1 MNGQT
6 ARGLS
11 ALLTGLTALLL
22 ICGTAADSL
31 AGGPLRSLTLH
42 EALELADRN
51 NHDLAKAREFGRQ
64 VQGKYVEERAAALPH
79 LSLNGQLSRQEDDSQ
94 ALFWPPLSGAQDS
107 RSLSVGLSQ
116 ALFTWGKLGA
126 AIRAAQKGFLTADDE
141 LRQAR
146 ADTRQAVSVTFYDL
160 LLAKE
165 EANIA
170 RRNLNL
176 KETHLDKARRR
187 RDLGVATDYDVL
199 AAKVAA
205 ENARP
210 QTIHAENQVGIA
222 RDRLKVLTGSQE
234 EIDAQGTL
242 AADDDSQSPLP
253 SYEQA
258 LARALK
264 RRPDLD
270 SLIHRQEVADELIN
284 IAKAEDK
291 PRLDLNADYGR
302 RQLEVAGYRG
312 SGPAWDAGVTLSFP
326 FFDGMKARGK
336 VAQAKSDRRSLAID
350 EAKLKDEIGLE
361 IRTALAQARET
372 KEIETALAGTAKQA
386 GQLLGM
392 AEKGQELGV
401 KTRLEVEDAELN
413 LMQAQTNLARA
424 RRDHLTALVTLKRAM
439 GTLDE

>member
-1 MNGQT
+1 MNGQA
-6 ARGLS
+6 ARCLS
-11 ALLTGLTALLL
+11 YLLTGVTALLL
-22 ICGTAADSL
+22 TCGTAAYCL
-31 AGGPLRSLTLH
+31 AEGPPRSLTLP
-42 EALELADRN
+42 EALGLADRN

-126 AIRAAQKGFLTADDE
+126 AIRAAKKGFLTADDE

-146 ADTRQAVSVTFYDL
+146 ADTRQAVSVAFYDL

-176 KETHLDKARRR
+176 KQTHLDKARRR

-210 QTIHAENQVGIA
+210 QVIHTENQVGTA

-234 EIDAQGTL
+234 EIDAQGPL
-242 AADDDSQSPLP
+242 ADDDSHSPLP
-253 SYEQA
+253 SYGQA

-270 SLIHRQEVADELIN
+270 SLLHRQEIADELIN

-336 VAQAKSDRRSLAID
+336 VAQAKSDRRGLTID
-350 EAKLKDEIGLE
+350 AAKLKDEIGLE

-372 KEIETALAGTAKQA
+372 REIETALAGTAKQA
-386 GQLLGM
+386 GQLLEM
-392 AEKGQELGV
+392 AERGQELGV

-424 RRDHLTALVTLKRAM
+424 RRDHLTALVALKRAM